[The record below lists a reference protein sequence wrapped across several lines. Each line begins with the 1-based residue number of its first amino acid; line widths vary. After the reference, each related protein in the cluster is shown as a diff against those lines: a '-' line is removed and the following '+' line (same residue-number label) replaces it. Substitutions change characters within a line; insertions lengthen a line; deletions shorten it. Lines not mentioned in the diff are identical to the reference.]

1 MGNEATSPLLKDQ
14 ALNAYMF
21 ETVVTPS
28 EIITA
33 FERILATYT
42 DPVALVVI
50 QLTYENDER
59 ASLDRSGPNWQS
71 THHLMQNLR
80 VLVRKTD
87 HAFLLNHDLYFL
99 LLGANEQGG
108 QIVQSRLWEALL
120 WRVHNITEFDSSRPR
135 AISIGYSTYT
145 GTSTS
150 LYDFIE
156 EATNARLRFDLLPEK
171 PTRKVAV
178 RHARQSSQHAQNVEN
193 DEELPALAR
202 KLGIPY
208 LTLLPQKLPQGV
220 QNIVNPKLAHELRCY
235 PIGRERNM
243 LTVAMLNPQDRS
255 ALDRLHQETG
265 LHIFPVLTHP
275 HALQTALEQLV

>member
-14 ALNAYMF
+14 ALNAYTF
-21 ETVVTPS
+21 ETVVTS
-28 EIITA
+28 FEIITA

-59 ASLDRSGPNWQS
+59 GGLDRSGPNWQS
-71 THHLMQNLR
+71 TAHLMHNLR
-80 VLVRKTD
+80 MLVRKTD
-87 HAFLLNHDLYFL
+87 HAFLMNHDLYFL

-120 WRVHNITEFDSSRPR
+120 WRVHNITEFESSRPR
-135 AISIGYSTYT
+135 AISIGYSAYT

-156 EATNARLRFDLLPEK
+156 EANNARLRFDLLPEK
-171 PTRKVAV
+171 PTRKTAV
-178 RHARQSSQHAQNVEN
+178 RHARQPSQHAQNAEN

-220 QNIVNPKLAHELRCY
+220 QNIVNPKLAHELHCY